1 MSNPLPPGHDTTVC
15 IARPSRQQR
24 LVGLLVATEGTHQAL
39 LLVATALPTA
49 WARTGALEKQPWP
62 YCSQIS
68 FAPPVLEKAENHSML
83 QVNKEAM
90 MDLLLLSCSLQGFV
104 HCIKVFR
111 EAVTH
116 SCHHS
121 LTALWEL

>member
-1 MSNPLPPGHDTTVC
+1 ML
-15 IARPSRQQR
+15 QQC

-39 LLVATALPTA
+39 LLVATALLTV
-49 WARTGALEKQPWP
+49 WACTGALEKQPWP
-62 YCSQIS
+62 CCSQIS
-68 FAPPVLEKAENHSML
+68 FAPLVLERAENHSML
-83 QVNKEAM
+83 QGNKEAM
-90 MDLLLLSCSLQGFV
+90 MELLLLSCSLLGFV
-104 HCIKVFR
+104 HCIKAFR